1 MEARARSANPEC
13 IVLRTRGTGPEP
25 ALATAAALFDGL
37 RSAAGSAGAAPEALA
52 EVARLVPALAAQFRH
67 LPEPVG
73 DESAL
78 REGLLQVIAAV
89 VEEQPLLMIV
99 DELQTADIPSRR
111 VMSSVSIR
119 LPRGAMFVV
128 AKEEGPAVFPG
139 APDDMLA
146 ARTMLRLHL
155 GELTVGEV
163 DAVVESMLSM
173 APGERAALSQR
184 LHAEVGGLPHP
195 LVYMV
200 AALVDEQLLRV
211 SADGLWHVSPALA
224 GRALPIPSAV
234 RERTR
239 VRLERLTPTAR
250 ATAEALAVFGEESDA
265 PLIATVIDRPRDD
278 VDVALGEADR
288 QPPRARTCRQ
298 RPGASPSRRRC
309 SRARSRPSCRTP
321 GGRRSTRGS
330 PRRSRSGSLA
340 QRRNGACS
348 RITWR
353 GRRPG
358 ATGAARDDTRPLVPA
373 ARGRCGGDRRDR
385 GVGRLGLAAWRG
397 ASTNGR

>member
-1 MEARARSANPEC
+1 MAGPGVVVAVRGDAGSGLTRVCDEMETRARSANPEC
-13 IVLRTRGTGPEP
+13 LVLRTRGTGPEP

-163 DAVVESMLSM
+163 DAVLESMLSM

-184 LHAEVGGLPHP
+184 LHAEVGGLRTHSSTWWQRSSTSNCSALGGRPLARVARVGGASAPHS
-195 LVYMV
+195 V
-200 AALVDEQLLRV
+200 
-211 SADGLWHVSPALA
+211 
-224 GRALPIPSAV
+224 GRARAN
-234 RERTR
+234 
-239 VRLERLTPTAR
+239 AR
-250 ATAEALAVFGEESDA
+250 ATRTSD
-265 PLIATVIDRPRDD
+265 PHRTRD
-278 VDVALGEADR
+278 
-288 QPPRARTCRQ
+288 
-298 RPGASPSRRRC
+298 
-309 SRARSRPSCRTP
+309 
-321 GGRRSTRGS
+321 GR
-330 PRRSRSGSLA
+330 
-340 QRRNGACS
+340 GAC
-348 RITWR
+348 RVR
-353 GRRPG
+353 
-358 ATGAARDDTRPLVPA
+358 
-373 ARGRCGGDRRDR
+373 
-385 GVGRLGLAAWRG
+385 
-397 ASTNGR
+397 